1 MDHLEGALHALTSLL
16 LRGRSAEWL
25 LFSIVMISMT
35 SCALLSLSGSA
46 IRRLS
51 CSHLELSAAAA
62 AAVSCIL
69 EISSFFGR
77 GSGQIG

>member
-16 LRGRSAEWL
+16 LRGRSAVWL

-62 AAVSCIL
+62 AVSCIL